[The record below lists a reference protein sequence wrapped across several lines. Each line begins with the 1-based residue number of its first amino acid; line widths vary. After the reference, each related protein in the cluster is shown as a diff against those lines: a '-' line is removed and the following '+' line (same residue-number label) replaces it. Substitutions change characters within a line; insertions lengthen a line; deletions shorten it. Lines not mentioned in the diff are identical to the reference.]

1 MIRVISYNLRK
12 HRAAGE
18 LRELA
23 ADHSPDILCLQEA
36 DAEDLPE
43 RIGGLELAHVTSGNR
58 LGLALYY
65 RTDMYRA
72 GEVRT
77 ISLKKSLHDRM
88 LRPAHE
94 RVVAVRLHDI
104 DDGYEMIAASFHA
117 APLTA
122 LNSLR
127 RKQIRAALGE
137 LELMGQGL
145 PVLMV
150 GDYNYPVFKENLGQ
164 TVREQGYAL
173 TLSDDRTYTRYRV
186 FRGHYDFATS
196 VGFRVDGVHAL
207 PQGVSDHRP
216 ILVTAT
222 RATASRSR

>member
-1 MIRVISYNLRK
+1 MITVISYNLRK

-18 LRELA
+18 LERLVGA
-23 ADHSPDILCLQEA
+23 HTPDILCLQEA
-36 DAEDLPE
+36 DVDGLPE
-43 RIGGLELAHVTSGNR
+43 RVGGLELAHATAGNR
-58 LGLALYY
+58 LGLAVFY
-65 RTDMYRA
+65 RPDMYRLQ
-72 GEVRT
+72 EVRT
-77 ISLKKSLHDRM
+77 VGLKKSMHDRM

-127 RKQIRAALGE
+127 RTQIRAALDQ
-137 LELMGQGL
+137 LEEMGRGL

-164 TVREQGYAL
+164 EVRQRGYAL
-173 TLSDDRTYTRYRV
+173 TLSDERTYTRYRV
-186 FRGHYDFATS
+186 FKGHYDFATS
-196 VGFRVDGVHAL
+196 VGLRVDSVRTL

-222 RATASRSR
+222 RAAASRVR